1 MKKGFTLIELLATIV
16 VIALV
21 ALIAFPVVR
30 GIIEKTKLKALED
43 SAYGLVQASNL
54 YYAQYANEN
63 TVRFD
68 KNEEENTLKNLM
80 YKGEVKTGTVLIN
93 KKGQVTVCIND
104 GKNSAYKNYSE
115 TKVTAVASK
124 TCTVP
129 SNTYIVYLD
138 NEKTIKEYTN
148 EELTELVDQLKS
160 TVSSLKQ
167 EVINDIYP
175 VGSIYM
181 SMENTNPSTL
191 FGGTWESIESGRM
204 LQSTSTVSGTI
215 GGQTSI
221 SYTPS
226 GSVNGHQ
233 LTVNEMPSHAHSVSL
248 VYDDGSTING
258 NIQFSQATPIGAAT
272 YHIGYD
278 GSKTMFGLSATSYNG
293 ASQSHSHTFTGTQA
307 SIATMPPYITVYM
320 WKRTA

>member
-1 MKKGFTLIELLATIV
+1 ME
-16 VIALV
+16 
-21 ALIAFPVVR
+21 
-30 GIIEKTKLKALED
+30 
-43 SAYGLVQASNL
+43 Q
-54 YYAQYANEN
+54 
-63 TVRFD
+63 
-68 KNEEENTLKNLM
+68 
-80 YKGEVKTGTVLIN
+80 
-93 KKGQVTVCIND
+93 
-104 GKNSAYKNYSE
+104 
-115 TKVTAVASK
+115 
-124 TCTVP
+124 
-129 SNTYIVYLD
+129 
-138 NEKTIKEYTN
+138 IKEEIVN
-148 EELTELVDQLKS
+148 LKS
-160 TVSSLKQ
+160 TQTNTLNQV
-167 EVINDIYP
+167 YP
-175 VGSIYM
+175 VGSVYI
-181 SMENTNPSTL
+181 SFENTNPSTL

-204 LQSTSTVSGTI
+204 LQSTSIASGTT

-248 VYDDGSTING
+248 VYDGGSTING
-258 NIQFSQATPIGAAT
+258 NIQFSQAAPIGAAT